1 MNALAWV
8 FVFKISA
15 TVLFW
20 CLPLILFPGALLSAL
35 GLPLGDSEMFVRM
48 LGWAYLALCVGYGF
62 GLQAA
67 RRGQIAPGPVW
78 VGVVSNGGACVY
90 LLWFGITG
98 AWAQWHGF
106 TQFVLWSS
114 VLATAAITLG
124 LVWFGLRT
132 PGSQARN

>member
-20 CLPLILFPGALLSAL
+20 CLPLILFPATVLTAM
-35 GLPLGDSEMFVRM
+35 GLPLGEGEMFVRM

-62 GLQAA
+62 GLRAA
-67 RRGQIAPGPVW
+67 RRGQIAVGPVW
-78 VGVVSNGGACVY
+78 VGVVSNGGACAY
-90 LLWFGITG
+90 LLWFGVAG
-98 AWAQWHGF
+98 AWAQWHDF

-124 LVWFGLRT
+124 LVLFGLRPST
-132 PGSQARN
+132 VHGDP